1 MYCGNVYARFYAY
14 IVYDKDGVK
23 VVTHLLRSI
32 LFFFFFLLPRSVFL
46 FAVAVA
52 VNAVLCISNRFA
64 DIQTDST
71 YTHETRNESSN
82 NSNGWEWRKVFESK
96 SSVELVCFMGFQ
108 CVQYLHLKGII
119 SSFSKFILDASL

>member
-1 MYCGNVYARFYAY
+1 MYCGNVYAQFYAY

-32 LFFFFFLLPRSVFL
+32 LFFFFLLPCSVFL
-46 FAVAVA
+46 FAVAV
-52 VNAVLCISNRFA
+52 NL
-64 DIQTDST
+64 
-71 YTHETRNESSN
+71 HPRNESSN
-82 NSNGWEWRKVFESK
+82 NSNGWEWCKVFESK